1 MKCGERSVEITRSK
15 SELLRIGGAVQCS
28 AQQERKKKK
37 KRRGF
42 DLRHGSDF
50 TGRSRSG
57 GSGSGPLQYSTS

>member
-1 MKCGERSVEITRSK
+1 M
-15 SELLRIGGAVQCS
+15 QCS

-37 KRRGF
+37 KKKKKSRGF